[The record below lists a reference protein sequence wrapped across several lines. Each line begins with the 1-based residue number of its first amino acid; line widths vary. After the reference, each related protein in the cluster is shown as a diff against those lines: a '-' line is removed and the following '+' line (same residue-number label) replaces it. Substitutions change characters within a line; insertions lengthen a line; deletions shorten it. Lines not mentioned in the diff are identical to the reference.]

1 MKVKDLI
8 AELSKLDPELLVV
21 GFSEDSD
28 VLEPCQ
34 AVRLFE
40 LRSVEACNVEF
51 ERDEA
56 RKPRIR
62 FSVSGEGRPMALL
75 ELTTTF

>member
-8 AELSKLDPELLVV
+8 AELSKLDPELLVI

-28 VLEPCQ
+28 VLEPSQ

-40 LRSVEACNVEF
+40 PQSVEACSVEF
-51 ERDEA
+51 
-56 RKPRIR
+56 
-62 FSVSGEGRPMALL
+62 
-75 ELTTTF
+75 